1 MFPPPVPPRGDVR
14 PVVPTVIR
22 QGTPTRPR
30 QPVFGRRQVDRLPV
44 IEETTPEQSEII
56 LTRIEQEILQ
66 KARIEFRK
74 DIDGFTAK
82 NILEAA
88 RATVGTTIAGLYY
101 DQPTPNPQTQFWDSI
116 EVLLTNLNAI
126 RRSHIIVGRE
136 ATEIQNLLEHLRA
149 AEGILLQWQF
159 EEPGRS
165 IQVDDPFHQAIIL
178 SITIVKNALRDPSN
192 LLNPRL
198 PLEIEVLR
206 RLIDA
211 DRYYRQHLN
220 RLQATGQ

>member
-1 MFPPPVPPRGDVR
+1 MSSLN
-14 PVVPTVIR
+14 TS
-22 QGTPTRPR
+22 TRCLWYRCQFSDPF
-30 QPVFGRRQVDRLPV
+30 QTDREL
-44 IEETTPEQSEII
+44 
-56 LTRIEQEILQ
+56 
-66 KARIEFRK
+66 F
-74 DIDGFTAK
+74 
-82 NILEAA
+82 
-88 RATVGTTIAGLYY
+88 
-101 DQPTPNPQTQFWDSI
+101 
-116 EVLLTNLNAI
+116 
-126 RRSHIIVGRE
+126 
-136 ATEIQNLLEHLRA
+136 EHLRA

-165 IQVDDPFHQAIIL
+165 IQIDDPFHQAIIL
-178 SITIVKNALRDPSN
+178 SITIIKNALRDPSN

>member
-1 MFPPPVPPRGDVR
+1 MEG
-14 PVVPTVIR
+14 
-22 QGTPTRPR
+22 
-30 QPVFGRRQVDRLPV
+30 
-44 IEETTPEQSEII
+44 
-56 LTRIEQEILQ
+56 
-66 KARIEFRK
+66 
-74 DIDGFTAK
+74 
-82 NILEAA
+82 
-88 RATVGTTIAGLYY
+88 
-101 DQPTPNPQTQFWDSI
+101 
-116 EVLLTNLNAI
+116 LLTNLNAI

-149 AEGILLQWQF
+149 AEGILPQWQF

>member
-1 MFPPPVPPRGDVR
+1 MDK
-14 PVVPTVIR
+14 
-22 QGTPTRPR
+22 
-30 QPVFGRRQVDRLPV
+30 LPV

-116 EVLLTNLNAI
+116 EGLLTNLNAI

>member
-1 MFPPPVPPRGDVR
+1 MFPPPLPPKGDVR
-14 PVVPTVIR
+14 PVIPTVIR

-30 QPVFGRRQVDRLPV
+30 QPVFGRRQVDKLPV

-116 EVLLTNLNAI
+116 EGLLTNLNAI

-136 ATEIQNLLEHLRA
+136 A

-159 EEPGRS
+159 EEPERS
-165 IQVDDPFHQAIIL
+165 IQIADPFHQAIIL
-178 SITIVKNALRDPSN
+178 SITIVKNALQDPSN

-198 PLEIEVLR
+198 PLEIEVRR

-220 RLQATGQ
+220 RIQATDQ